1 MCLWP
6 HLHVC
11 QAELAAL
18 CHEVAVDG
26 HTRTAIKVEAPAITA
41 LLVGI
46 QVDATSLQDKEHTN
60 SRATL
65 LTCTDMLH

>member
-1 MCLWP
+1 MRLWP

-18 CHEVAVDG
+18 CHEVAVDC
-26 HTRTAIKVEAPAITA
+26 HTRTAIKVEAPTITA

-46 QVDATSLQDKEHTN
+46 QVNATSLRGRQSTQTAEQPH
-60 SRATL
+60 
-65 LTCTDMLH
+65 MLP